1 MGVII
6 SSILMHLF
14 GWFIADPIC
23 SIFIAIL
30 IGLSVFSLVA
40 DSMAILM
47 QSSPKQ
53 LDNNL
58 TECYQKVMQLE
69 EVQGVQVGFQFVGFI
84 NF

>member
-1 MGVII
+1 
-6 SSILMHLF
+6 MHLF